1 MLIPD
6 TRKLSSPE
14 ADDTPEGKTHPFTG
28 PPAPRLDAFVLRFP
42 LIHIGRSLGLVV
54 IRGLANNLLTC
65 GSVGVSSTLSLFSR
79 LSLPVMSSLYLCVCV
94 CVCVFFVHGVALA
107 LTHSEGLM

>member
-6 TRKLSSPE
+6 TRKLCSPE

-28 PPAPRLDAFVLRFP
+28 PPAPRLDAFALRFP
-42 LIHIGRSLGLVV
+42 LIHICRSVGLVV
-54 IRGLANNLLTC
+54 IRGLVNNLLTC

-79 LSLPVMSSLYLCVCV
+79 LSLPVMSSLSVCV
-94 CVCVFFVHGVALA
+94 CLCFFVHGVALA
-107 LTHSEGLM
+107 LTHSVGLM